1 MSARSITARIFA
13 AVFVAIAAFVAVSIL
28 IGIGVIPQEVA
39 PDLVYGV
46 IVALVGLWLV
56 RALNGL
62 AFKLLQPKVG
72 PRSFAVRNVL
82 NVLGY
87 SVVVIVAL
95 SISGVNSSVALA
107 GGTVAGLVVGLGAQ
121 LVISN
126 FFSGIVI
133 LATGFVK
140 VGDDVRILNPS
151 LPFQPAGAQPYKY
164 FSPDY
169 INVGYRGTI
178 IDVGLTYALMRTDT
192 GLELKVPNQ
201 VLLNSG
207 ILEYRPMGLGQ
218 RSLQVRYE
226 FKIDYDPQLVLTR
239 IKEALSDI
247 KQVGSIFINEQSDKE
262 YYIVLIQFTASPE
275 EDWSGLK
282 SEILRRLIV
291 IQRELRLRQ

>member
-28 IGIGVIPQEVA
+28 IGIGVIPSEVA
-39 PDLVYGV
+39 PDLVYGA
-46 IVALVGLWLV
+46 IVALIGIWLV

-87 SVVVIVAL
+87 GVVVIAAL

-207 ILEYRPMGLGQ
+207 ILEYRPVGLGK

-226 FKIDYDPQLVLTR
+226 FRIDYEPQLVLSR
-239 IKEALSDI
+239 VKEALSDI

-262 YYIVLIQFTASPE
+262 YYIILIQFSASPE
-275 EDWSGLK
+275 EDWTGLK

-291 IQRELRLRQ
+291 IQRELKQ

>member
-1 MSARSITARIFA
+1 
-13 AVFVAIAAFVAVSIL
+13 
-28 IGIGVIPQEVA
+28 
-39 PDLVYGV
+39 
-46 IVALVGLWLV
+46 
-56 RALNGL
+56 
-62 AFKLLQPKVG
+62 
-72 PRSFAVRNVL
+72 
-82 NVLGY
+82 
-87 SVVVIVAL
+87 
-95 SISGVNSSVALA
+95 
-107 GGTVAGLVVGLGAQ
+107 VGLGAQ
-121 LVISN
+121 LIISN

-133 LATGFVK
+133 LATGFVR

-207 ILEYRPMGLGQ
+207 ILEYRPVGAGH

-226 FKIDYDPQLVLTR
+226 FKIDYDPDLVLSRVKDTL
-239 IKEALSDI
+239 KDL
-247 KQVGSIFINEQSDKE
+247 KQVGSIIINEQSDKE
-262 YYIVLIQFTASPE
+262 YYIVLIQFSASPE
-275 EDWSGLK
+275 EDWTGLK

-291 IQRELRLRQ
+291 VQRELKQ